1 MLRIVG
7 IAVVIVLV
15 VVAGVLVYAATK
27 PDTFRV
33 QRSAAIKASPEKIY
47 PLIVDLHGW
56 AAWSPYEK
64 KDPAMKRAFSGA
76 ASGKGAVY
84 EWDGDKN
91 VGAGRMEII
100 EANVP
105 SKVAIK
111 LDFLKPFEGH
121 NTAEFTMVPSGDT
134 TTVTWAMY
142 GPSPLMMKIMGTFM
156 NMDRMIGDD
165 FAVGL
170 ANLKAVAE
178 K

>member
-1 MLRIVG
+1 MLKVVG

-64 KDPAMKRAFSGA
+64 KDPAMKRTFSGA
-76 ASGKGAVY
+76 QSGKGAVY

-91 VGAGRMEII
+91 VGAGRMEIV
-100 EANVP
+100 ETTVP
-105 SKVAIK
+105 SKVGIK
-111 LDFLKPFEGH
+111 LDFLRPFEGH
-121 NTAEFTMVPSGDT
+121 NIAEFTMVPSGDS

-142 GPSPLMMKIMGTFM
+142 GPSPYIAKVMGTFF
-156 NMDRMIGDD
+156 NMDRMIGDE

-170 ANLKAVAE
+170 ANLKTVAE